1 MYRGCSSSTT
11 CGLVWFGLVWF
22 GLVWFGNIVIQ
33 NATKGDFGELISP
46 KMNSTVSGNAANNV
60 STLQVKS
67 T

>member
-1 MYRGCSSSTT
+1 MYRGCSSSTI
-11 CGLVWFGLVWF
+11 C